1 MPKLFSIY
9 TKIPFQFMRCR
20 KSSTYTPYILL
31 RARTHAREEN
41 PIVFAT

>member
-20 KSSTYTPYILL
+20 KSSTYTSYILL
-31 RARTHAREEN
+31 LARTREEN
-41 PIVFAT
+41 LIVFAT